1 MPPGATS
8 ATTPALRHWR
18 TKRAWVQRELAE
30 HAGVSL
36 ISVQRAESGEPLR
49 LTTIRRL
56 ARALK
61 VDPAELMGEP
71 PAD

>member
-8 ATTPALRHWR
+8 TTTPALRYWR
-18 TKRAWVQRELAE
+18 TRRAWVQRELAQ

-36 ISVQRAESGEPLR
+36 ISVQRAESGDPLR

-56 ARALK
+56 AQALG
-61 VDPAELMGEP
+61 VEPAELMHQP
-71 PAD
+71 PET